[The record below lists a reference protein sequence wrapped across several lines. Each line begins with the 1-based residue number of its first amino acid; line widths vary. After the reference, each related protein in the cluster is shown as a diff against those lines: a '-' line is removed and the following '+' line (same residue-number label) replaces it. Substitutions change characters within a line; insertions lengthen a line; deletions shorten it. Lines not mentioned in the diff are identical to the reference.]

1 MASII
6 GPWDSKLILTNAKQ
20 SSDCICCLQVL
31 SCSCRIDHVPP
42 LRELFAVSVRY
53 LDKRQIAESSA
64 FSPPKKAEVD
74 GDPAEWWIR

>member
-20 SSDCICCLQVL
+20 SSA
-31 SCSCRIDHVPP
+31 CSCRIDHVPP
-42 LRELFAVSVRY
+42 LREMFAVSVRY

-64 FSPPKKAEVD
+64 FSPPQKAEVD
-74 GDPAEWWIR
+74 GVPTEWCIR